1 MPGAFQGNPSF
12 QQLLAAIQS
21 GQSPGFQQPQFTPPI
36 SPMSMSPSG
45 GADLWH
51 DGIDGNAR
59 AAGLKKPARGGGFNL
74 GAGLLGG
81 GMFGALSG

>member
-1 MPGAFQGNPSF
+1 MLGAFSQNPAF
-12 QQLLAAIQS
+12 MAQLQAMQA